1 MISNEWRGI
10 LYAIASGLFF
20 GALGY
25 FAMGILQADI
35 SIPNMLFWR
44 FFIAGLFMTV
54 ISYSVLK
61 RQSYRDL
68 FNSFL
73 LCAVFY
79 SSSTALYFLS
89 STYIGTGL
97 AMVIF
102 FTFPVFVIFLSWLLY
117 KQKISL
123 IYYVAIGFILLGLA
137 LLSHNN
143 EVTLDLIGISLAI
156 FSAVLYAIYL
166 VASKKQA
173 GLLHPMLLTLMVCYS
188 CSFVFFNVSIF
199 HGSFVVPQTLVV
211 WGHVIGLAIIC
222 TALPILFTLYGLK
235 YISAAKT
242 SILSV
247 LEPVIVVIIGVLFLE
262 EAITLKQV
270 IGVVIILAAAILVQC
285 ENLPFFKK
293 PTVSYNTK
301 RKQPQ

>member
-10 LYAIASGLFF
+10 LFAIASGLFF
-20 GALGY
+20 GAIGY

-44 FFIAGLFMTV
+44 FFIAGLFTTL
-54 ISYSVLK
+54 ISFSVFK
-61 RQSYRDL
+61 KQIYRDL
-68 FNSFL
+68 FKSFL

-102 FTFPVFVIFLSWLLY
+102 FTFPVFVIFLSWLFY
-117 KQKISL
+117 KQKISP
-123 IYYVAIGFILLGLA
+123 IYYIAIALILIGLG
-137 LLSHNN
+137 LLSHNA
-143 EVTLDLIGISLAI
+143 EIALDAIGILFAI

-173 GLLHPMLLTLMVCYS
+173 GQLHPLLLTLMVCYS
-188 CSFVFFNVSIF
+188 CSFVFFNISIF
-199 HGSFVVPQTLVV
+199 HGSFVIPQTLEV
-211 WGHVIGLAIIC
+211 WGHVMGLAVIC

-242 SILSV
+242 SILSA

-262 EAITLKQV
+262 EAITFKQV
-270 IGVVIILAAAILVQC
+270 LGIIIILSAAILVQC
-285 ENLPFFKK
+285 DTLSFFKK
-293 PTVSYNTK
+293 FTVSYSTK
-301 RKQPQ
+301 RRTQQ

>member
-20 GALGY
+20 GGIGY
-25 FAMGILQADI
+25 FAMGVLQADI

-54 ISYSVLK
+54 ISFSVFKKL
-61 RQSYRDL
+61 SYRDL
-68 FNSFL
+68 LKSFL

-79 SSSTALYFLS
+79 SSSTAFYFLS

-102 FTFPVFVIFLSWLLY
+102 FIFPLFVILLSWMFY
-117 KQKISL
+117 NQKISTVYYIAIAL
-123 IYYVAIGFILLGLA
+123 ILIGLV
-137 LLSHNN
+137 LLSHNT
-143 EVTLDLIGISLAI
+143 EIALDAIGILFAI
-156 FSAVLYAIYL
+156 FSAVLYAVYI

-173 GLLHPMLLTLMVCYS
+173 GQLNPLLLTLMVCYS
-188 CSFVFFNVSIF
+188 CSLVFFTASIF
-199 HGSFVVPQTLVV
+199 HGSFVVPQALYV
-211 WGHVIGLAIIC
+211 WGHIMGLAVIC

-242 SILSV
+242 SILSA

-270 IGVVIILAAAILVQC
+270 LGIVIILAAAILVQC
-285 ENLPFFKK
+285 DSLPFFKK
-293 PTVSYNTK
+293 H
-301 RKQPQ
+301 RRL

>member
-10 LYAIASGLFF
+10 LYAIAAGLFF
-20 GALGY
+20 GTIGY

-44 FFIAGLFMTV
+44 FFIAGLFMTAMALP
-54 ISYSVLK
+54 VLK
-61 RQSYRDL
+61 KPMYGGL
-68 FNSFL
+68 FKSFL

-79 SSSTALYFLS
+79 SSSTAFYFLS
-89 STYIGTGL
+89 SIYIGTGL

-102 FTFPVFVIFLSWLLY
+102 FIFPLFVILLSWMFY
-117 KQKISL
+117 KQKISPVYYIAIAL
-123 IYYVAIGFILLGLA
+123 ILIGLV
-137 LLSHNN
+137 LLSHNT
-143 EVTLDLIGISLAI
+143 EIALDAIGILFAI
-156 FSAVLYAIYL
+156 FSAVLYAVYI

-173 GLLHPMLLTLMVCYS
+173 GQLNPLLLTLMVCYS
-188 CSFVFFNVSIF
+188 CSLVFFSVSIF
-199 HGSFVVPQTLVV
+199 HGSFVVPQALYV
-211 WGHVIGLAIIC
+211 WGHIMGLAVIC

-242 SILSV
+242 SILSA

-270 IGVVIILAAAILVQC
+270 LGIVIILAAAILVQC
-285 ENLPFFKK
+285 DSLPLFKK
-293 PTVSYNTK
+293 P
-301 RKQPQ
+301 RRL